1 MVDRDVAEIADVPD
15 LAGHAVRRCRSA
27 GGSFD
32 ERELLGPDRDPDGL
46 ARRPARSPRSATMS
60 QPACGRVRPAPG
72 RARPR
77 PRAPRARSRRP
88 GSRRRS
94 GWSGTRTSRRACP
107 AAPTRPSF
115 MIAIRVETVIA
126 SSWSWVTMT
135 KVRPRLSWMLT
146 SSNWVRSR
154 SFLSRAPRGSSS
166 SSTFGRLMIARASAT
181 RCFWPPESWSGRRLS
196 RPSSCTSSHRLGDP
210 VA

>member
-15 LAGHAVRRCRSA
+15 LAGHAVGGAAAAAAPCDSA
-27 GGSFD
+27 NFSGRIATQTVSPATSAVAAVGD
-32 ERELLGPDRDPDGL
+32 DVAAGL
-46 ARRPARSPRSATMS
+46 RPSA
-60 QPACGRVRPAPG
+60 PGPG

-94 GWSGTRTSRRACP
+94 GWSGTRTSRRRCRS
-107 AAPTRPSF
+107 APTRPSF

-146 SSNWVRSR
+146 SSNCVRSR

-166 SSTFGRLMIARASAT
+166 SSTLGRLMIARASAT
-181 RCFWPPESWSGRRLS
+181 RCFCPPESWSGRRFS